1 MTTSA
6 SSPYSELGKQPLAGA
21 SPSGADV
28 RGEPDFDLL
37 QDEMAKLSSPSSS
50 GTLDWNQVARLA
62 TTLLAEKGK
71 DLLVAS
77 YLAGALLQT
86 RGLPGLADGLGVLRD
101 LLEQYWDTL
110 FPPLQRL
117 RGRRNALQWLA
128 ERIARQAE
136 ETDWSALPPQEPEL
150 VDTLRAHLEAIDAV
164 LRDKDD
170 DAPSLRPL
178 LNLVNSLPLQ
188 ERPQAPLP
196 AALEEPAAPAAAAA
210 ERAAPAAASV
220 APSAPRPVAA
230 PMPAQAAPASS
241 TEADSVLE
249 HACARL
255 GEISAWW
262 LESDLASPLAF
273 RLGRIAAWA
282 GLDALPPADGDSTR
296 IPPPISQVVDALHQL
311 VANQADEDLVRFAEA
326 QLPAF
331 PFWLDLNR
339 ISAQALQRLGERFGA
354 AQREVCGET
363 ARLLARLP
371 GLQALGFASGMPFA
385 DDDTRAWLATLA
397 APAAEGSAAP
407 AGGADPVAG
416 AVRNARALAAQGE
429 VAAAAAGLQ
438 RLLAQT
444 QAPAQ
449 KLLLR
454 IRLCELLLAERPG
467 ANLRPFAEAVVAE
480 IDRHD
485 LARWDPPLA
494 LEGLRAAYRIYAE
507 DEEKRALADALL
519 ARIVDLDAGQA
530 VDLVTG

>member
-6 SSPYSELGKQPLAGA
+6 STPYSELGKQPLAGA

-196 AALEEPAAPAAAAA
+196 AALEEPAAPAAAA
-210 ERAAPAAASV
+210 
-220 APSAPRPVAA
+220 
-230 PMPAQAAPASS
+230 
-241 TEADSVLE
+241 TE
-249 HACARL
+249 
-255 GEISAWW
+255 
-262 LESDLASPLAF
+262 
-273 RLGRIAAWA
+273 
-282 GLDALPPADGDSTR
+282 
-296 IPPPISQVVDALHQL
+296 
-311 VANQADEDLVRFAEA
+311 
-326 QLPAF
+326 
-331 PFWLDLNR
+331 
-339 ISAQALQRLGERFGA
+339 
-354 AQREVCGET
+354 
-363 ARLLARLP
+363 
-371 GLQALGFASGMPFA
+371 
-385 DDDTRAWLATLA
+385 
-397 APAAEGSAAP
+397 
-407 AGGADPVAG
+407 
-416 AVRNARALAAQGE
+416 
-429 VAAAAAGLQ
+429 
-438 RLLAQT
+438 
-444 QAPAQ
+444 
-449 KLLLR
+449 
-454 IRLCELLLAERPG
+454 
-467 ANLRPFAEAVVAE
+467 
-480 IDRHD
+480 
-485 LARWDPPLA
+485 
-494 LEGLRAAYRIYAE
+494 
-507 DEEKRALADALL
+507 
-519 ARIVDLDAGQA
+519 
-530 VDLVTG
+530 